1 MRLHSIFLISKMFI
15 NLLRAD
21 FEFLSLGISKVSDFN
36 NTNEMNLCAGVYMCV
51 GKTSYFFKVEENLI
65 TFLIYTNL
73 IQFNAV

>member
-51 GKTSYFFKVEENLI
+51 GKTSYF
-65 TFLIYTNL
+65 
-73 IQFNAV
+73 